1 MAEEDFLT
9 PSKPVAV
16 ETPEFQ
22 AFAKAE
28 REREIEAQK
37 PKVSFSE
44 FIGASKEEDWI
55 TSYAFQ
61 NKESF
66 APDLNYLK
74 EGLDQEQFDELTK
87 DIPED
92 HHDFLEETVSFDHA
106 KQMRE
111 KVLASLENEKKMQS
125 WGWYGV
131 PLRIGVNMFDPVA
144 ATAGV
149 LGGVAAPVVWGAKLS
164 RVGRIVRGAIG
175 GAASNAAIEGY
186 IASESVTRDE
196 YDVMYAAVAG
206 MLLGGGVG
214 AISRGVGNE
223 PELRQAHEN
232 LLQEV
237 EGAQKAE
244 LEARAKQDLLGEKSV
259 GAAENPFDPP
269 LMERN
274 LRSPEATEKAIENF
288 GEMQKSEFSA
298 LRIDMANYLLS
309 SDNPIINGLGRVL
322 AEDAVGKRGDNVIE
336 STADLLKTNA
346 FKGKLARFYQT
357 YGVEYKAWAKENNIG
372 FFRRSQSKQRT
383 SFGEQVADAIENPN
397 GIHSPAVKRM
407 AQRNAELYRDILRE
421 AKEAGVKGFEN
432 IPENLTY
439 FTHRWNKFKF
449 DDLRGKI
456 GDDGI
461 ERLLTQGLVNGT
473 TDLHEDAAP
482 QIAKALNIKNNSD
495 LAGVDSGFSRLFTAD
510 SRDTLKQIM
519 KEERFGKQDGGVF
532 RPFSDDE
539 LDRLLGLFE
548 QSQTGVPSRAKYRLR
563 FDMETQFEGTNKLTG
578 TREIFSIKDL
588 QERDAEQVFTLYAN
602 EMSGRIALAKK
613 GIKSESDFEA
623 LISQAGD
630 YAINEGVGKVRQRN
644 RKRFKKEEDIARI
657 IYNMIL
663 GRRPPN
669 APDQDSAFMRV
680 TRLLQDFN
688 FIRLMNQVGFAQ
700 FAELGNAVQVG
711 GIRGLIRVVPE
722 FKAMIKRAE
731 NGELTDPVLRD
742 IEAFYGT
749 GAERMTNQM
758 IHRLDQLETN
768 SPYGRGT
775 VDGMQRGFSGIV
787 DRTLDVAQR
796 GADRAKRLTADISGM
811 APITLGLERGTSR
824 IVMQTIADMAFSGKK
839 LSRFSSR
846 HMARMNSLGLGEE
859 EANLVFKYMKKHAT
873 LENSFLFRTKKL
885 RQINLEEWGQTAEGA
900 KARDILGIA
909 VARWT
914 RRAIQQNDL
923 GNLSRFMTKEY
934 GKVLVQFRTFMV
946 VSHAKQ
952 LLHNVAMRDMRA
964 FQAMMY
970 SSISAGLA
978 YTAQQNI
985 QMIGLSDK
993 EKRERKE
1000 ERLSASAIAKAT
1012 FARSSYA
1019 AFIPGGID
1027 TAFDIYGADPFFA
1040 NYRSSGLDSNFIT
1053 GNPSYQILF
1062 GATGAENALKT
1073 AVRTG
1078 LNPDYQ
1084 MSRGKA
1090 RSLLTALPFSN
1101 AIGIQ
1106 NAIRIATEDL
1116 PTESRVD

>member
-74 EGLDQEQFDELTK
+74 EGLNQEQFDELTK

-149 LGGVAAPVVWGAKLS
+149 LGGVAAPVVWGNKLS

-309 SDNPIINGLGRVL
+309 SDNPLINGLGRIL

-397 GIHSPAVKRM
+397 GIHSPAVNRM
-407 AQRNAELYRDILRE
+407 AERNAELYRDILRE

-473 TDLHEDAAP
+473 TDLTEDAAA
-482 QIAKALNIKNNSD
+482 QIAKAMNIKIKSD
-495 LAGVDSGFSRLFTAD
+495 LAGLDSGFSRLFTAD

-519 KEERFGKQDGGVF
+519 KEERFGKEDGGVF

-613 GIKSESDFEA
+613 GIKSESDFES
-623 LISQAGD
+623 LINQAKD
-630 YAINEGVGKVRQRN
+630 YAINEGVGKTRQRN
-644 RKRFKKEEDIARI
+644 RKRIGKEEEIART

-669 APDQDSAFMRV
+669 SGDPNAAYMKIS
-680 TRLLQDFN
+680 RLIQDFN

-768 SPYGRGT
+768 SPYGRGIL
-775 VDGMQRGFSGIV
+775 DGIQR
-787 DRTLDVAQR
+787 T
-796 GADRAKRLTADISGM
+796 ADRAKRLTADISGM

-824 IVMQTIADMAFSGKK
+824 IVMQTLADMAFSNKS
-839 LSRFSSR
+839 LSLK
-846 HMARMNSLGLGEE
+846 RMRSLGLGDE
-859 EANLVFKYMKKHAT
+859 EAQLVFDNFKKHAK
-873 LENSFLFRTKKL
+873 LENSFLFSTKKL
-885 RQINLEEWGQTAEGA
+885 REINLEQWDP
-900 KARDILGIA
+900 KARDVLGIA

-923 GNLSRFMTKEY
+923 GNLSLFMTKEY

-952 LLHNVAMRDMRA
+952 LLHNVKMRDMRA

-1000 ERLSASAIAKAT
+1000 KRLSASAIAKAT

>member
-74 EGLDQEQFDELTK
+74 EGLDQAQFDELTK

-237 EGAQKAE
+237 EGVQKAE

-309 SDNPIINGLGRVL
+309 SDNPLINGLGRIL

-473 TDLHEDAAP
+473 TDLTEDAAA
-482 QIAKALNIKNNSD
+482 QIAKAMNIKIKND
-495 LAGVDSGFSRLFTAD
+495 LAGLDSGFSRLFTAD

-519 KEERFGKQDGGVF
+519 KEERFGKEDGGVF

-613 GIKSESDFEA
+613 GIKSESDFES
-623 LISQAGD
+623 LINQAKD
-630 YAINEGVGKVRQRN
+630 YAVNEGVGKARQRN
-644 RKRFKKEEDIARI
+644 RKRIGKEEEIART

-669 APDQDSAFMRV
+669 APDQDGAFMRV
-680 TRLLQDFN
+680 TRLIQDFN

-742 IEAFYGT
+742 IEAFFGT

-768 SPYGRGT
+768 SPYGRGIL
-775 VDGMQRGFSGIV
+775 DGIQR
-787 DRTLDVAQR
+787 T
-796 GADRAKRLTADISGM
+796 ADRAKRFTADISGM

-824 IVMQTIADMAFSGKK
+824 IVMQTLADMAFSNKSLTLK
-839 LSRFSSR
+839 
-846 HMARMNSLGLGEE
+846 RMRSLGLGDD
-859 EANLVFKYMKKHAT
+859 EAQLVFDNFKKNAK
-873 LENSFLFRTKKL
+873 LENSFLFSTKKL
-885 RQINLEEWGQTAEGA
+885 RESNLEQWDP
-900 KARDILGIA
+900 KARDVLGIA
-909 VARWT
+909 IARWT

-923 GNLSRFMTKEY
+923 GNLSLFMTKEY

-1019 AFIPGGID
+1019 AFIPGGVD

-1040 NYRSSGLDSNFIT
+1040 NYRSSGLDSNFLT

>member
-74 EGLDQEQFDELTK
+74 EGLNQEQFDELTK

-149 LGGVAAPVVWGAKLS
+149 LGGVAAPVVWGNKLS

-196 YDVMYAAVAG
+196 YDFMYAAVAG

-309 SDNPIINGLGRVL
+309 SDNPLINGLGRIL

-407 AQRNAELYRDILRE
+407 AERNAELYRDILRE

-473 TDLHEDAAP
+473 TDLTEDAAA
-482 QIAKALNIKNNSD
+482 QIAKAMNIKIKSD
-495 LAGVDSGFSRLFTAD
+495 LAGLDSGFSRLFTAD

-519 KEERFGKQDGGVF
+519 KEERFGKEDGGVF

-613 GIKSESDFEA
+613 GIKSESDFES
-623 LISQAGD
+623 LINQAKD
-630 YAINEGVGKVRQRN
+630 YAINEGVGKTRQRN
-644 RKRFKKEEDIARI
+644 RKRIGKEEEIART

-669 APDQDSAFMRV
+669 SGDPNAAYMKIS
-680 TRLLQDFN
+680 RLIQDFN

-768 SPYGRGT
+768 SPYGRGIL
-775 VDGMQRGFSGIV
+775 DGIQR
-787 DRTLDVAQR
+787 T
-796 GADRAKRLTADISGM
+796 ADRAKRLTADISGM

-824 IVMQTIADMAFSGKK
+824 IVMQTLADMAFSNKS
-839 LSRFSSR
+839 LSLK
-846 HMARMNSLGLGEE
+846 RMRSLGLGDE
-859 EANLVFKYMKKHAT
+859 EAQLVFDNFKKHAK
-873 LENSFLFRTKKL
+873 LENSFLFSTKKL
-885 RQINLEEWGQTAEGA
+885 REINLEQWDP
-900 KARDILGIA
+900 KARDVLGIA

-923 GNLSRFMTKEY
+923 GNLSLFMTKEY

-952 LLHNVAMRDMRA
+952 LLHNVKMRDMRA

-1000 ERLSASAIAKAT
+1000 KRLSASAIAKAT

>member
-1 MAEEDFLT
+1 MAEDDFLT
-9 PSKPVAV
+9 PSKPVPIG
-16 ETPEFQ
+16 TPEFQ
-22 AFAKAE
+22 AFEKSELQRKIAAE
-28 REREIEAQK
+28 K
-37 PKVSFSE
+37 PNVSFSD
-44 FIGASKEEDWI
+44 FIGASVEEDWI

-74 EGLDQEQFDELTK
+74 EGLDQDQFNELTK

-131 PLRIGVNMFDPVA
+131 PLRIGVNIFDPVA
-144 ATAGV
+144 ATGGI
-149 LGGVAAPVVWGAKLS
+149 LGGAAAPVVWGSKLS

-244 LEARAKQDLLGEKSV
+244 LEARAKQDLLNESSV
-259 GAAENPFDPP
+259 GAAANPFDPP

-274 LRSPEATEKAIENF
+274 LRSPEATENAIENF
-288 GEMQKSEFSA
+288 GEMQKSEFSG
-298 LRIDMANYLLS
+298 LRIDMANYMLS

-322 AEDAVGKRGDNVIE
+322 AEDAVGKRGNNVIE

-407 AQRNAELYRDILRE
+407 AQRNAELYRNILRE

-461 ERLLTQGLVNGT
+461 ENLLTQGLVRGT
-473 TDLHEDAAP
+473 TDLTEDAAA
-482 QIAKALNIKNNSD
+482 QIAKAMNIKIKSD
-495 LAGVDSGFSRLFTAD
+495 LAGLDSGFSRLFTAD

-519 KEERFGKQDGGVF
+519 KEERFGKEESGVF
-532 RPFSDDE
+532 RPFSDEE

-563 FDMETQFEGTNKLTG
+563 FDMETQFTGTNKLTG

-613 GIKSESDFEA
+613 GIKSESDFES
-623 LISQAGD
+623 LINQAKD
-630 YAINEGVGKVRQRN
+630 YAINEGVGKTRQRN
-644 RKRFKKEEDIARI
+644 RKRIGKEEEVART

-669 APDQDSAFMRV
+669 APNQDSGFMKV
-680 TRLLQDFN
+680 TRLIQDFN

-711 GIRGLIRVVPE
+711 GVRGLIRVVPE

-758 IHRLDQLETN
+758 IHRIDQLETN
-768 SPYGRGT
+768 SPYGRG
-775 VDGMQRGFSGIV
+775 VLDG
-787 DRTLDVAQR
+787 LQR

-824 IVMQTIADMAFSGKK
+824 IVMQTLADMAFSNKS
-839 LSRFSSR
+839 LSLK
-846 HMARMNSLGLGEE
+846 RMRSLGLGDD
-859 EANLVFKYMKKHAT
+859 EAQLVFDNFKKHAK
-873 LENSFLFRTKKL
+873 LENSFLFSTKKL
-885 RQINLEEWGQTAEGA
+885 REINLEQWNP
-900 KARDILGIA
+900 KARDVLGIA

-923 GNLSRFMTKEY
+923 GNLSLFMTKEY

-1019 AFIPGGID
+1019 AFIPGGVD

-1116 PTESRVD
+1116 PTQSRVD

>member
-28 REREIEAQK
+28 RQREIEAQK
-37 PKVSFSE
+37 PEVSFSD
-44 FIGASKEEDWI
+44 FIGASIEEDWM

-61 NKESF
+61 NKEEF

-74 EGLDQEQFDELTK
+74 EGIDQELYDELTAGSAANFH
-87 DIPED
+87 DYLED
-92 HHDFLEETVSFDHA
+92 TVSEAHARSMRETVLQS
-106 KQMRE
+106 
-111 KVLASLENEKKMQS
+111 VENEKKMQS

-131 PLRIGVNMFDPVA
+131 PLRLATNIADPGAIG
-144 ATAGV
+144 AT
-149 LGGVAAPVVWGAKLS
+149 LLTEGVAAPLIWGNKLS

-196 YDVMYAAVAG
+196 YDVLYAATAG
-206 MLLGGGVG
+206 MLLGGGIG

-244 LEARAKQDLLGEKSV
+244 LEARAKQDLLGERSV
-259 GAAENPFDPP
+259 GAAEAPFDPP

-274 LRSPEATEKAIENF
+274 LRDTDAVEATIENF
-288 GEMQKSEFSA
+288 GEMQKSEFSS
-298 LRIDMANYLLS
+298 LRIDMANYMLS
-309 SDNPIINGLGRVL
+309 SDNPIINGLGRIL
-322 AEDAVGKRGDNVIE
+322 GEDAVGVRGDNVIE

-357 YGVEYKAWAKENNIG
+357 YGVEYRAWAKENNVG
-372 FFRRSQSKQRT
+372 FFARSKSKNRT
-383 SFGEQVADAIENPN
+383 SFGEQVADAIENPD

-407 AQRNAELYRDILRE
+407 AQRNATLYRDILRE

-461 ERLLTQGLVNGT
+461 EDLLTQGLVRGT
-473 TDLHEDAAP
+473 TDLTEDAAA
-482 QIAKALNIKNNSD
+482 QIAKAMNIKIKSD
-495 LAGVDSGFSRLFTAD
+495 LAGLDSGFSRLFTAD

-519 KEERFGKQDGGVF
+519 KEERFGKEENGVF
-532 RPFSDDE
+532 RPFNDNE
-539 LDRLLGLFE
+539 LDNLLGLFE
-548 QSQTGVPSRAKYRLR
+548 QSQTGVPARAKYRLK
-563 FDMETQFEGTNKLTG
+563 FDMETAFEANNKLTG
-578 TREIFSIKDL
+578 TREFFSIKDL

-613 GIKSESDFEA
+613 GIKSESDFET
-623 LISQAGD
+623 LISQAKD
-630 YAINEGVGKVRQRN
+630 YATNEGVGKIRKRN
-644 RKRFKKEEDIARI
+644 RKRIKKEEEVART

-669 APDQDSAFMRV
+669 SPDADGAYMRISRLIQDY
-680 TRLLQDFN
+680 N

-758 IHRLDQLETN
+758 IHRIDQLETN
-768 SPYGRGT
+768 SPYGRGIL
-775 VDGMQRGFSGIV
+775 DGIQR
-787 DRTLDVAQR
+787 T
-796 GADRAKRLTADISGM
+796 ADRAKRITADVSGM

-824 IVMQTIADMAFSGKK
+824 IVMQTLADMAFSNKS
-839 LSRFSSR
+839 LSVQ
-846 HMARMNSLGLGEE
+846 RMKSLGLGDD
-859 EANLVFKYMKKHAT
+859 EAQLVFDNFKQHAK
-873 LENSFLFRTKKL
+873 LQNSYLFKTKKL
-885 RQINLEEWGQTAEGA
+885 REINLEQWDP

-914 RRAIQQNDL
+914 RRAIQQNDV
-923 GNLSRFMTKEY
+923 GNLSLFMTKEY
-934 GKVLVQFRTFMV
+934 GKMLVQFRTFMI

-952 LLHNVAMRDMRA
+952 LLHNVKMFDMRA

-978 YTAQQNI
+978 YTAQQQI
-985 QMIGLSDK
+985 QMIGLSDE

-1000 ERLSASAIAKAT
+1000 ERLSYSAIAKAT

-1019 AFIPGGID
+1019 AFVPGTVD
-1027 TAFDIYGADPFFA
+1027 TLYDIYGADPFFA
-1040 NYRSSGLDSNFIT
+1040 NYRSSGLDSNLVT

-1062 GATGAENALKT
+1062 GASGVENQLKT
-1073 AVRTG
+1073 LVRTG

-1101 AIGIQ
+1101 AMGIQ

>member
-28 REREIEAQK
+28 RQREIEAQK
-37 PKVSFSE
+37 PEVSFSD
-44 FIGASKEEDWI
+44 FIGASIEEDWM

-61 NKESF
+61 NKEEF

-74 EGLDQEQFDELTK
+74 EGLDQELYDELTAG
-87 DIPED
+87 IPENY
-92 HHDFLEETVSFDHA
+92 HDYLEDTVSEAHARSMRETVLQS
-106 KQMRE
+106 
-111 KVLASLENEKKMQS
+111 VENEKKMQS

-131 PLRIGVNMFDPVA
+131 PLRLATNIADPGAIG
-144 ATAGV
+144 AT
-149 LGGVAAPVVWGAKLS
+149 LLTEGVAAPLIWGNKLS

-196 YDVMYAAVAG
+196 YDVLYAATAG
-206 MLLGGGVG
+206 MLLGGGIG

-223 PELRQAHEN
+223 PELRQAQEN

-237 EGAQKAE
+237 EGAQRAD
-244 LEARAKQDLLGEKSV
+244 LEARAKQDLLGERSV
-259 GAAENPFDPP
+259 GAAEAPFDPP

-274 LRSPEATEKAIENF
+274 LRDTDAVEATIENF
-288 GEMQKSEFSA
+288 GEMQKSEFSNV
-298 LRIDMANYLLS
+298 RIDMANYMLS
-309 SDNPIINGLGRVL
+309 SDNPIINGLGRIL
-322 AEDAVGKRGDNVIE
+322 GEDAVGVRGDNVIE

-357 YGVEYKAWAKENNIG
+357 YGVEYKAWAKENNVG
-372 FFRRSQSKQRT
+372 FFARSKSKNRT

-407 AQRNAELYRDILRE
+407 AQRNSALYRDILRE

-473 TDLHEDAAP
+473 TDLTEDAAA
-482 QIAKALNIKNNSD
+482 QIAKAMNIKIKSD
-495 LAGVDSGFSRLFTAD
+495 LAGLDSGFSRLFTAD

-519 KEERFGKQDGGVF
+519 KEERFGKEENGVF
-532 RPFSDDE
+532 RSFSDEE
-539 LDRLLGLFE
+539 LDSLLGLFE
-548 QSQTGVPSRAKYRLR
+548 QSQTGVPSRAKYRLK
-563 FDMETQFEGTNKLTG
+563 FDMETAFEANNKLTG

-613 GIKSESDFEA
+613 GIKSESDFET
-623 LISQAGD
+623 LINQAKD
-630 YAINEGVGKVRQRN
+630 YAINEGVGKTRQRN
-644 RKRFKKEEDIARI
+644 RKRIGKEEEVART

-669 APDQDSAFMRV
+669 SGDPNAAYMKISRLIQDY
-680 TRLLQDFN
+680 N

-731 NGELTDPVLRD
+731 NGELADPVLRD

-758 IHRLDQLETN
+758 IHRIDQLESN
-768 SPYGRGT
+768 SPYGRGIL
-775 VDGMQRGFSGIV
+775 DGMQR
-787 DRTLDVAQR
+787 T
-796 GADRAKRLTADISGM
+796 ADRAKRITADISGM

-824 IVMQTIADMAFSGKK
+824 IVMQTLADMAFSNKS
-839 LSRFSSR
+839 LSVK
-846 HMARMNSLGLGEE
+846 RMKSLGLGDD
-859 EANLVFKYMKKHAT
+859 EAQLVFDNFKQHAK
-873 LENSFLFRTKKL
+873 LQDSYLFKTKKL
-885 RQINLEEWGQTAEGA
+885 REINLEQWDP
-900 KARDILGIA
+900 KARDVLGIA

-914 RRAIQQNDL
+914 RRAIQQNDV
-923 GNLSRFMTKEY
+923 GNLSLFMTKEY
-934 GKVLVQFRTFMV
+934 GKMLVQFRTFMI

-952 LLHNVAMRDMRA
+952 LLHNVKMRDMKA

-978 YTAQQNI
+978 YTAQQQI

-1000 ERLSASAIAKAT
+1000 ERLTPMAIAKAS

-1019 AFIPGGID
+1019 AFIPGAVD
-1027 TAFDIYGADPFFA
+1027 TALDFYGPGEQMF
-1040 NYRSSGLDSNFIT
+1040 NYRSSGLESNLIT
-1053 GNPSYQILF
+1053 GNPSYQIIF
-1062 GATGAENALKT
+1062 GASGLESTLKSAT
-1073 AVRTG
+1073 RAS
-1078 LNPDYQ
+1078 LNPDIQ
-1084 MSRGKA
+1084 MSRGRA
-1090 RSLLTALPFSN
+1090 RAGLSALPWSN
-1101 AIGIQ
+1101 AMGIQ
-1106 NAIRIATEDL
+1106 NALRIATEDL

>member
-237 EGAQKAE
+237 EGVQKAE

-274 LRSPEATEKAIENF
+274 LRSPEATENAIEKF
-288 GEMQKSEFSA
+288 GEMQKSEFSNA
-298 LRIDMANYLLS
+298 RIDMANYMLS

-322 AEDAVGKRGDNVIE
+322 AEDAVGVRGDNVIE

-456 GDDGI
+456 GDAGI
-461 ERLLTQGLVNGT
+461 EDLLTQGLVRGT
-473 TDLHEDAAP
+473 TDLTEDAAA
-482 QIAKALNIKNNSD
+482 QIAKAMNIKIKSD
-495 LAGVDSGFSRLFTAD
+495 LAGLDSGFSRLFTAD

-519 KEERFGKQDGGVF
+519 KEERFGKEESGVF
-532 RPFSDDE
+532 RPFSDEE

-563 FDMETQFEGTNKLTG
+563 FDMETQFTGTNKLTG

-613 GIKSESDFEA
+613 GIKSESDFES
-623 LISQAGD
+623 LINQAKD
-630 YAINEGVGKVRQRN
+630 YAVNEGVGKARQRN
-644 RKRFKKEEDIARI
+644 RKRIGKEEEIART

-669 APDQDSAFMRV
+669 APDQDGAFMRV
-680 TRLLQDFN
+680 TRLIQDFN

-768 SPYGRGT
+768 SPYGRGIL
-775 VDGMQRGFSGIV
+775 DGIQR
-787 DRTLDVAQR
+787 T
-796 GADRAKRLTADISGM
+796 ADRAKRLTADISGM

-824 IVMQTIADMAFSGKK
+824 IVMQTLADMAFSNKS
-839 LSRFSSR
+839 LSLK
-846 HMARMNSLGLGEE
+846 RMRSLGLGDE
-859 EANLVFKYMKKHAT
+859 EAQLVFDNFKKHAK
-873 LENSFLFRTKKL
+873 LENSFLFSTKKL
-885 RQINLEEWGQTAEGA
+885 REINLEQWDP
-900 KARDILGIA
+900 KARDVLGIA

-923 GNLSRFMTKEY
+923 GNLSLFMTKEY

-1019 AFIPGGID
+1019 AFIPGGVD

>member
-74 EGLDQEQFDELTK
+74 EGLNQEQFDELTK

-149 LGGVAAPVVWGAKLS
+149 LGGVAAPVVWGNKLS

-309 SDNPIINGLGRVL
+309 SDNPLINGLGRIL

-407 AQRNAELYRDILRE
+407 AERNAELYRDILRE

-473 TDLHEDAAP
+473 TDLTEDAAA
-482 QIAKALNIKNNSD
+482 QIAKAMNIKIKSD
-495 LAGVDSGFSRLFTAD
+495 LAGLDSGFSRLFTAD

-519 KEERFGKQDGGVF
+519 KEERFGKEDGGVF

-613 GIKSESDFEA
+613 GIKSESDFES
-623 LISQAGD
+623 LINQAKD
-630 YAINEGVGKVRQRN
+630 YAINEGVGKTRQRN
-644 RKRFKKEEDIARI
+644 RKRIGKEEEIART

-669 APDQDSAFMRV
+669 SGDPNAAYMKIS
-680 TRLLQDFN
+680 RLIQDFN

-731 NGELTDPVLRD
+731 NCELTYPVLRD

-768 SPYGRGT
+768 SPYGRGIL
-775 VDGMQRGFSGIV
+775 DGIQR
-787 DRTLDVAQR
+787 T
-796 GADRAKRLTADISGM
+796 ADRAKRLTADISGM
-811 APITLGLERGTSR
+811 APITLGIERGTSR
-824 IVMQTIADMAFSGKK
+824 IVMQTLADMAFSNKS
-839 LSRFSSR
+839 LSLK
-846 HMARMNSLGLGEE
+846 RMRSLGLGDE
-859 EANLVFKYMKKHAT
+859 EAQLVFDNFKKHAK
-873 LENSFLFRTKKL
+873 LENSFLFSTKKL
-885 RQINLEEWGQTAEGA
+885 REINLEQWDP
-900 KARDILGIA
+900 KARDVLGIA

-923 GNLSRFMTKEY
+923 GNLSLFMTKEY

-952 LLHNVAMRDMRA
+952 LLHNVKMRDMRA

-1000 ERLSASAIAKAT
+1000 KRLSASAIAKAT

-1027 TAFDIYGADPFFA
+1027 TAFDIYGADPFFD

-1053 GNPSYQILF
+1053 GKPSYQILF
-1062 GATGAENALKT
+1062 GDTGAENALKT

>member
-74 EGLDQEQFDELTK
+74 EGLDQAQFDELTK

-237 EGAQKAE
+237 EGVQKAE

-309 SDNPIINGLGRVL
+309 SDNPLINGLGRIL

-473 TDLHEDAAP
+473 TDLTEDAAA
-482 QIAKALNIKNNSD
+482 QIAKAMNIKIKND
-495 LAGVDSGFSRLFTAD
+495 LAGLDSGFSRLFTAD

-519 KEERFGKQDGGVF
+519 KEERFGKEDGGVF

-613 GIKSESDFEA
+613 GIKSESDFES
-623 LISQAGD
+623 LINQAKD
-630 YAINEGVGKVRQRN
+630 YAVNEGVGKARQRN
-644 RKRFKKEEDIARI
+644 RKRIGKEEEIART

-669 APDQDSAFMRV
+669 APDQDGAFMRV
-680 TRLLQDFN
+680 TRLIQDFN

-742 IEAFYGT
+742 IEAFFGT

-768 SPYGRGT
+768 SPYGRGIL
-775 VDGMQRGFSGIV
+775 DGIQR
-787 DRTLDVAQR
+787 T
-796 GADRAKRLTADISGM
+796 ADRAKRFTADISGM

-824 IVMQTIADMAFSGKK
+824 IVMQTLADMAFSNKSLTLK
-839 LSRFSSR
+839 
-846 HMARMNSLGLGEE
+846 RMRSLGLGDD
-859 EANLVFKYMKKHAT
+859 EAQLVFDNFKKNAK
-873 LENSFLFRTKKL
+873 LENSFLFSTKKL
-885 RQINLEEWGQTAEGA
+885 RESNLEQWDP
-900 KARDILGIA
+900 KARDVLGIA
-909 VARWT
+909 IARWT

-923 GNLSRFMTKEY
+923 GNLSLFMTKEY

-1040 NYRSSGLDSNFIT
+1040 NYRSSGLDSNFLT